1 MFFSFQPG
9 ALDFAADGVGMGMMV
24 IRIVSQRDLGC
35 SYRYRCHSVCGYR
48 RLAPFKSWQN

>member
-9 ALDFAADGVGMGMMV
+9 ALDFAADGVGMETMV

-48 RLAPFKSWQN
+48 